1 MIAHLR
7 NVDDDLARSVA
18 SGLGLTTLP
27 DPLPAAM
34 PTNRKLP
41 PSPALSI
48 ARNPAGTFSGRK
60 LGMLVADGAPATI
73 VNALAQ
79 AVRKA
84 GGVVQTIAAS
94 VAGVTADDGT
104 RIAADG
110 QLAGS
115 PSVVF
120 DAVALVAGDGGAP
133 ELAALPATRDF
144 IADAFAHCKYIGYTS
159 GAEGLIA
166 TALGDAELDAAVIEM
181 DSAAAAKRFCDE
193 LGNLRAWDREKP
205 NDTSGGVPKAARA
218 AKAQPAPRK
227 GAAKRPR

>member
-1 MIAHLR
+1 LR

-18 SGLGLTTLP
+18 SGLGLAALP
-27 DPLPAAM
+27 DPMPAAAA
-34 PTNRKLP
+34 TNRKLP

-48 ARNPAGTFSGRK
+48 ARNPPGTFAGRK
-60 LGMLVADGAPATI
+60 LGMLVADGAPASVI
-73 VNALAQ
+73 NALGQ

-84 GGVVQTIAAS
+84 GGVVQTIAAA
-94 VAGVTADDGT
+94 VGGVTADDGT
-104 RIAADG
+104 RIPADG

-120 DAVALVAGDGGAP
+120 DAVALIAGDRGAP

-144 IADAFAHCKYIGYTS
+144 IADAFAHCKYIGYTP

-166 TALGDAELDAAVIEM
+166 DALGDADLDHAVIEM
-181 DSAAAAKRFCDE
+181 DSAAAAKRFCAE

-205 NDTSGGVPKAARA
+205 NDTSHGVPALASSSKERRGRP
-218 AKAQPAPRK
+218 KR
-227 GAAKRPR
+227 GAS